1 MEVLRWKPW
10 IGVRAYTLLNTF
22 APIDVQANLA
32 SAAFGSFYGN
42 SHRQIRLQVR
52 IDR

>member
-10 IGVRAYTLLNTF
+10 SGVRAYDLSDTF
-22 APIDVQANLA
+22 APIDVQASLA
-32 SAAFGSFYGN
+32 SAAFGSFYD
-42 SHRQIRLQVR
+42 SYRRQIRLQVR